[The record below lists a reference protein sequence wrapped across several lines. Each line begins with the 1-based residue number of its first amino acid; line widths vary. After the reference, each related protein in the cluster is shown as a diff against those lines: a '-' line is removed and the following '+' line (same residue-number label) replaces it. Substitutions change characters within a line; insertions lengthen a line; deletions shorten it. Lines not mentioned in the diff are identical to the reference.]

1 MEKKHSSDEVI
12 SAYEEF
18 KGVLSQEY
26 KTIGGLKTAID
37 KALGDFSS
45 KVYFL
50 LQGLNLNT

>member
-26 KTIGGLKTAID
+26 KTIGDLKSAID
-37 KALGDFSS
+37 KALDSFID
-45 KVYFL
+45 KVNNIL
-50 LQGLNLNT
+50 STS